1 METPSNND
9 QDRRSEIRV
18 KIKAVIPFNILEN
31 PDRYIR
37 TTNPMSSIF
46 KQPEYSLELNE
57 NDPLEAFLIQLDT
70 KLNYVIDLLSA
81 NIQRKEYAYQGL
93 LIDISASGLSFLY
106 SNELEQGTVLEVG
119 LALPAQ
125 PYGLMD
131 IAGEVVRCQARTGGG
146 EGEYKYEIGLAMT
159 DIRSD
164 DRENIIHFIFQKQRE
179 EIRLQ
184 KEVF

>member
-1 METPSNND
+1 
-9 QDRRSEIRV
+9 
-18 KIKAVIPFNILEN
+18 
-31 PDRYIR
+31 
-37 TTNPMSSIF
+37 
-46 KQPEYSLELNE
+46 
-57 NDPLEAFLIQLDT
+57 
-70 KLNYVIDLLSA
+70 VIDLLSA